1 VGEEAGANRE
11 RLAGAKRKRPP
22 KTASGRR
29 RAENRRLQKL
39 LQLEQECWD
48 RGQNLIAGVD
58 EVGRGPLA
66 GPVLAAAV
74 ILPVGVAIRGVDDS
88 KKLTAE
94 KRAALY
100 GEIRARAIAIGV
112 AGASTRE
119 VDRHNILRASHFA
132 MRRALERLRCT
143 PDHIFVDGLR
153 VPELGENHT
162 AVVDGDAKVHC
173 IACASIVAK
182 VVRDRIMHLLA
193 AHYPGYGWDHN
204 VGYATQ
210 EHRDAIVTLGLTPH
224 HRRSFEPNC
233 QLTLELL

>member
-1 VGEEAGANRE
+1 MAAAGAG
-11 RLAGAKRKRPP
+11 GAKGRKRRPR
-22 KTASGRR
+22 TASGRR

-39 LQLEQECWD
+39 TELEQAYWD
-48 RGQNLIAGVD
+48 RGLTLIAGVD

-74 ILPVGVAIRGVDDS
+74 VLPPGVVIRGVDDS
-88 KKLTAE
+88 KKLSAE
-94 KRAALY
+94 MRSALY
-100 GEIRARAIAIGV
+100 EEIRSKAVAIGV

-119 VDRHNILRASHFA
+119 VDRINILRASHLA

-143 PDHIFVDGLR
+143 PEHIFVDGLP
-153 VPELGENHT
+153 VPGLGFEHT

-173 IACASIVAK
+173 IACASVIAK

-193 AHYPGYGWDHN
+193 SRYPGYGWQTN
-204 VGYATQ
+204 AGYGTS
-210 EHRDAIVTLGLTPH
+210 EHRGAIIELGLTPH
-224 HRRSFEPNC
+224 HRRSFEPNN

>member
-1 VGEEAGANRE
+1 MAGSGSG
-11 RLAGAKRKRPP
+11 GAKRRKRVP

-39 LQLEQECWD
+39 LELEQACWD
-48 RGQNLIAGVD
+48 RGLTLVAGVD

-74 ILPVGVAIRGVDDS
+74 VLPPGVAIRGVDDS

-94 KRAALY
+94 KRAELY
-100 GEIRARAIAIGV
+100 EQIRAQAVAIGV

-119 VDRHNILRASHFA
+119 VDRINILRASHLA
-132 MRRALERLRCT
+132 MKRALQRLGCT
-143 PDHIFVDGLR
+143 PEHVFVDGLR
-153 VPELGENHT
+153 VAELGSDHT
-162 AVVDGDAKVHC
+162 AVIDGDAKVHC

-193 AHYPGYGWDHN
+193 SRYPGYGWHTN
-204 VGYATQ
+204 VGYATA
-210 EHRDAIVTLGLTPH
+210 EHRGAIIELGLTPH
-224 HRRSFEPNC
+224 HRRSFEPNN

>member
-1 VGEEAGANRE
+1 MAAGGAGGANGRS
-11 RLAGAKRKRPP
+11 RRP

-39 LQLEQECWD
+39 LELERGYWD
-48 RGQNLIAGVD
+48 RGCTLLAGVD

-74 ILPVGVAIRGVDDS
+74 ILPPGTAIRGVDDS

-94 KRAALY
+94 RRVVLY
-100 GEIRARAIAIGV
+100 EEIRARAVAIGV

-119 VDRHNILRASHFA
+119 VDRINILRASHLA
-132 MRRALERLRCT
+132 MSRAVARLGCS
-143 PDHIFVDGLR
+143 PDHVFVDGLS
-153 VPELGENHT
+153 VPVLGARCT
-162 AVVDGDAKVHC
+162 PVVGGDARVHC

-193 AHYPGYGWDHN
+193 VRYPAYGWDTN
-204 VGYATQ
+204 MGYGTV
-210 EHRDAIVTLGLTPH
+210 EHRDAIAELGLTPH
-224 HRRSFEPNC
+224 HRRSFEPNS

>member
-1 VGEEAGANRE
+1 MAAAGSGE
-11 RLAGAKRKRPP
+11 AKGRKRRPR
-22 KTASGRR
+22 TASGRR

-39 LQLEQECWD
+39 LEQEQACWD
-48 RGQNLIAGVD
+48 RGLTFVAGVD

-74 ILPVGVAIRGVDDS
+74 VLPPGVAIRGVDDS
-88 KKLTAE
+88 KKLTAD

-100 GEIRARAIAIGV
+100 EEIRAHALAIGV

-119 VDRHNILRASHFA
+119 VDRINILRASHLA
-132 MRRALERLRCT
+132 MRRAIERLGRT
-143 PDHIFVDGLR
+143 PEHVFVDGLP
-153 VPELGENHT
+153 VPGLGYVHT

-193 AHYPGYGWDHN
+193 SRYPGYGWETN
-204 VGYATQ
+204 AGYGTA
-210 EHRDAIVTLGLTPH
+210 EHRGAIVELGLTPH
-224 HRRSFEPNC
+224 HRRSFEPNN

>member
-1 VGEEAGANRE
+1 MASAGSG
-11 RLAGAKRKRPP
+11 GAKRRKRAP

-39 LQLEQECWD
+39 LELERTHWE
-48 RGQNLIAGVD
+48 RGLTLIAGVD

-74 ILPVGVAIRGVDDS
+74 VLPPDVAIRGVDDS
-88 KKLTAE
+88 KKLTAD
-94 KRAALY
+94 KRAELY
-100 GEIRARAIAIGV
+100 EEIRARAIGIGV

-119 VDRHNILRASHFA
+119 VDRINILRASHLA
-132 MRRALERLRCT
+132 MKRAISRLGCV
-143 PDHIFVDGLR
+143 PQHVFVDGLA
-153 VPELGENHT
+153 VPELGPHHT

-193 AHYPGYGWDHN
+193 TRYPGYGWDTN
-204 VGYATQ
+204 AGYGTP
-210 EHRDAIVTLGLTPH
+210 EHRGAIIELGLTPH
-224 HRRSFEPNC
+224 HRRSFEPNS
-233 QLTLELL
+233 QLLLEL

>member
-1 VGEEAGANRE
+1 MTAAGSG
-11 RLAGAKRKRPP
+11 GARRRKRVP

-39 LQLEQECWD
+39 LELEQVHWEAG
-48 RGQNLIAGVD
+48 RTLIAGVD

-74 ILPVGVAIRGVDDS
+74 VLPPNVAIRGIDDS

-94 KRAALY
+94 KRAELY
-100 GEIRARAIAIGV
+100 EEICARAVAIGV

-119 VDRHNILRASHFA
+119 VDRINILRASQLA
-132 MRRALERLRCT
+132 MRRALQRLRLT
-143 PDHIFVDGLR
+143 PEHVFVDGLP
-153 VPELGENHT
+153 VPELGYDHT

-173 IACASIVAK
+173 IACASVVAK

-193 AHYPGYGWDHN
+193 SRYPGYGWATN
-204 VGYATQ
+204 AGYGTA
-210 EHRDAIVTLGLTPH
+210 EHRGAIIELGLTPH
-224 HRRSFEPNC
+224 HRRSFEPNN
-233 QLTLELL
+233 QLVLELL

>member
-1 VGEEAGANRE
+1 MAAAGSG
-11 RLAGAKRKRPP
+11 GARGRKRVP

-29 RAENRRLQKL
+29 RAEDRRLRQL
-39 LQLEQECWD
+39 LELERAQWE
-48 RGQNLIAGVD
+48 RGLTLIAGVD

-74 ILPVGVAIRGVDDS
+74 VLPANVAIRGVDDS

-94 KRAALY
+94 RRVALY
-100 GEIRARAIAIGV
+100 EEIRATALAIGV

-119 VDRHNILRASHFA
+119 VDRINILRASHLA
-132 MRRALERLRCT
+132 MRRAVQRLGMT
-143 PDHIFVDGLR
+143 PEHVFVDGLP
-153 VPELGENHT
+153 VPELGDRCT
-162 AVVDGDAKVHC
+162 SVVDGDAKVHC

-193 AHYPGYGWDHN
+193 TRYPGYGWETN
-204 VGYATQ
+204 AGYGTLQ
-210 EHRDAIVTLGLTPH
+210 HRGAIIELGLTPH
-224 HRRSFEPNC
+224 HRRTFEPNS